1 MVKEVFNDE
10 ERVIGDSYTIE
21 VQRRRQL
28 RCSYNFTESRGLR
41 ETNSPVVASWLVQD
55 LISDERNVAFDMPES
70 FICKYIIHLHVMH
83 VVPLCH

>member
-55 LISDERNVAFDMPES
+55 QLSARDEGNVAFNMPES
-70 FICKYIIHLHVMH
+70 FICK
-83 VVPLCH
+83 